1 MANEFVSVIKP
12 TATKAS
18 NGEGHSYPVLPVRE
32 TVLFPHAVLPL
43 TVGRTSSIQLI
54 QSLGEEKTILVV
66 AQKDAR
72 QDQPDGGDLY
82 DIGTRATVHKVVKM
96 PNQSLFVFTE
106 GTERVKITGF
116 TQTEPFMTAQC
127 EVIDEKEPEES
138 PEAEALQRNVLGQ
151 FQTIVTS
158 SSTLSDDLQ
167 TIAINIEDP
176 SRLADFIASSLPFL
190 STTDKQDLLET
201 SDVKARLEKLNNSL
215 AKELEVQ
222 QLRNKI
228 QSEVQDSVQQSQRD
242 YYLREQMK
250 AIQKELGDQD
260 DTQKD
265 IADLKEKIENAGM
278 TDEVKKDALKELGR
292 LSRMNPAAADY
303 SLTRNYVEW
312 LAVLPWSKGSAGAVD
327 IKKAQEVLDED
338 HYGLKKVKDRI
349 LDYLSVRRLKPD
361 MKGPILCFV
370 GPPGVGKTSLGR
382 SIARSLGRKFSR
394 ISLGGMHDEA
404 EIRGHRRTYIGAL
417 PGQIIQ
423 HLKRV
428 EVNDPVFMLDE
439 IDKLGHDFRGDPASA
454 LLETLDPEQNNTFR
468 DNYLDQPFDLSKV
481 LFICTANQLDT
492 IPAPLLDRMEIIEL
506 TGYTEEEKI
515 NIAEKYL
522 VPRQIKENGLAL
534 DEPAEKEKKAA
545 TEDAVPESQ
554 ATKVEGEP
562 RIVFPRESL
571 GFIARHYTR
580 EAGVRKLEQL
590 IGTVCRKLA
599 RKVAEGRTEQLVIT
613 PEVIHE
619 MLGGIKVR
627 VDTEIAERTKRPGV
641 AVGLAWTPAGG
652 DILFIEANKM
662 KGKGGIN
669 MTGQLGDVMKESV
682 QAALTWVRSNATS
695 LGLDEDVLKDI
706 DLHVHVPAGAI
717 PKDGPS
723 AGVTMATAIVSL
735 LTGKAIRPLLAMTG
749 EITLS
754 GNVLP
759 VGGIKEKFLA
769 AKRAGVRDV
778 ILPIDVKTN
787 VEEDLTAD
795 QIDGMTIHYA
805 SRIEDVLAVALP
817 KTAADVVE
825 AEEVR
830 EEVLAAAE

>member
-1 MANEFVSVIKP
+1 MKVDKGTLNMSNEFVSVIKP
-12 TATKAS
+12 SEAKA
-18 NGEGHSYPVLPVRE
+18 GADKGRSYPVLPVRD

-43 TVGRTSSIQLI
+43 TVGRESSIQLI

-72 QDQPDGGDLY
+72 QDAPEGSDLHV
-82 DIGTRATVHKVVKM
+82 IGTRATVHKVVKM

-106 GTERVKITGF
+106 GTERVKITNY
-116 TQTEPFMTAQC
+116 TQSQPFLMAECETLEETEPET
-127 EVIDEKEPEES
+127 S
-138 PEAEALQRNVLGQ
+138 PEAEAMQRNVVGQ
-151 FQTIVTS
+151 FQEIVSS

-167 TIAINIEDP
+167 TIAINIEDA
-176 SRLADFIASSLPFL
+176 SRLSDFVASSLPFL
-190 STTDKQDLLET
+190 STTEKQELLET
-201 SDVKARLEKLNNSL
+201 PDVKTRLEKINSHL

-265 IADLKEKIENAGM
+265 IAELKEKIENAGM
-278 TDEVKKDALKELGR
+278 PEETKKDALKELGR

-312 LAVLPWSKGSAGAVD
+312 LAVLPWGKSSAGEVD
-327 IKKAQEVLDED
+327 IKKAKDFLDED

-382 SIARSLGRKFSR
+382 SIARALGRKFSR

-439 IDKLGHDFRGDPASA
+439 IDKLGRDFRGDPSSA

-506 TGYTEEEKI
+506 TGYTEEEKV
-515 NIAEKYL
+515 NIAERYL
-522 VPRQIKENGLAL
+522 IPRQIKENGL
-534 DEPAEKEKKAA
+534 EEGQIEFP
-545 TEDAVPESQ
+545 TESV
-554 ATKVEGEP
+554 G
-562 RIVFPRESL
+562 L
-571 GFIARHYTR
+571 IARHYTR
-580 EAGVRKLEQL
+580 EAGVRRLEQL
-590 IGTVCRKLA
+590 IGTVCRKTA
-599 RKVAEGRTEQLVIT
+599 RKVAEGLTEKLVVT
-613 PEVIHE
+613 PEIVNE
-619 MLGGIKVR
+619 YLGGIKVR

-652 DILFIEANKM
+652 DVLFIEANKM
-662 KGKGGIN
+662 KGKGGFT
-669 MTGQLGDVMKESV
+669 MTGQIGDVMKESM
-682 QAALTWVRSNATS
+682 QAALTWVRSNASS

-706 DLHVHVPAGAI
+706 DLHIHVPAGAI

-723 AGVTMATAIVSL
+723 AGVTMATALVSL
-735 LTGKAIRPLLAMTG
+735 LTEKPIRPLLAMTG

-778 ILPIDVKTN
+778 ILPVDVKTQ
-787 VEEDLTAD
+787 VDEDLTAD
-795 QIDGMTIHYA
+795 QIAGVTIHYV

-817 KTAADVVE
+817 KTVIE
-825 AEEVR
+825 AVQDEEVR

>member
-1 MANEFVSVIKP
+1 MPNEFVSVIRPSQGK
-12 TATKAS
+12 S
-18 NGEGHSYPVLPVRE
+18 LGGEVRGHSYPVLPVRD
-32 TVLFPHAVLPL
+32 TVLFPHQVLPL
-43 TVGRTSSIQLI
+43 TVGRESSIQLI
-54 QSLGEEKTILVV
+54 QSLGEDKTILVV

-72 QDQPDGGDLY
+72 QDSPDGGDLHEV
-82 DIGTRATVHKVVKM
+82 GTRATVHKVVKM

-106 GTERVKITGF
+106 GTERVRLGNF
-116 TQTEPFMTAQC
+116 TQTQPYLTA
-127 EVIDEKEPEES
+127 EAESMEEISSEAS
-138 PEAEALQRNVLGQ
+138 PELEALQRNVLGQ
-151 FQTIVTS
+151 FQEVVSS

-167 TIAINIEDP
+167 TIAINIDEP
-176 SRLADFIASSLPFL
+176 TRLTDFIASNLPFL
-190 STTDKQDLLET
+190 TTVEKQELLEMT
-201 SDVKARLEKLNNSL
+201 DLKARLERLNAQL

-265 IADLKEKIENAGM
+265 IAELREKIENAGM

-312 LAVLPWSKGSAGAVD
+312 LAVLPWAKSSSEAVD
-327 IKKAQEVLDED
+327 IAKAKEVLDAD

-382 SIARSLGRKFSR
+382 SIAKALGRKFSR

-439 IDKLGHDFRGDPASA
+439 IDKLGRDFRGDPAAA

-506 TGYTEEEKI
+506 TGYTEEEKVA
-515 NIAEKYL
+515 IAEKYL
-522 VPRQIKENGLAL
+522 VPRQIKENGLESEVLEFPTESVAL
-534 DEPAEKEKKAA
+534 
-545 TEDAVPESQ
+545 
-554 ATKVEGEP
+554 
-562 RIVFPRESL
+562 
-571 GFIARHYTR
+571 IARHYTR

-590 IGTVCRKLA
+590 IGTVA
-599 RKVAEGRTEQLVIT
+599 RKTARRVAEGNLHPESGEKLVVT
-613 PEVIHE
+613 PEVVHE
-619 MLGGIKVR
+619 FLGGIKVR
-627 VDTEIAERTKRPGV
+627 VDTEIAERTKRAGV
-641 AVGLAWTPAGG
+641 AVGLAWTPVGG
-652 DILFIEANKM
+652 DVLFIEANRM
-662 KGKGGIN
+662 KGKGGFSI
-669 MTGQLGDVMKESV
+669 TGQIGDVMKESM
-682 QAALTWVRSNATS
+682 QAALTWVRSNARE

-706 DLHVHVPAGAI
+706 DLHIHVPAGAI

-735 LTGKAIRPLLAMTG
+735 LTDRAVHPLLAMTG

-778 ILPIDVKTN
+778 ILPIDVKAN
-787 VEEDLTAD
+787 VEEDLTPD
-795 QIDGMTIHYA
+795 QIEGVTIHYA
-805 SRIEDVLAVALP
+805 ARIEDVLKVALP
-817 KTAADVVE
+817 ATPKE
-825 AEEVR
+825 AVQDEVTR
-830 EEVLAAAE
+830 EEVLSEVAA